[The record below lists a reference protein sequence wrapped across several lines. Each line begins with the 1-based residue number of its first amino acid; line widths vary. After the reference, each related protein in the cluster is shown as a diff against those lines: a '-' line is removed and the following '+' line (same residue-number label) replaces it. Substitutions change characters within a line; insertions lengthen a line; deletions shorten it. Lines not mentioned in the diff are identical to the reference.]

1 MPKGKNTGFK
11 RPIINISNITL
22 AIKDIENGMTIETAA
37 KKHTIAKTTLWRHYK
52 RHQLSTQQQQQ
63 QQQTCVYVKNLVSNS
78 NHNKQIFTDEEEIFL
93 AEYIKTLAKLQYE
106 LDGNDIRKF
115 VFLIAQRNNKIMPKS
130 WLEHELADTEWLRE
144 FVKRHPSTPAL
155 VKTNDKTI
163 STSNNY
169 QPKMDFN
176 VIPNNLIDSISL
188 YLFTQIYHLM
198 KVTNAVTEKTANEN
212 K

>member
-1 MPKGKNTGFK
+1 MQL
-11 RPIINISNITL
+11 INQ
-22 AIKDIENGMTIETAA
+22 DIENGMTIETAA

-52 RHQLSTQQQQQ
+52 RHQMSNQQQQQ
-63 QQQTCVYVKNLVSNS
+63 QQQQNCVYVKSLVSNS
-78 NHNKQIFTDEEEIFL
+78 NQNKQIFTDEEEIFL

-115 VFLIAQRNNKIMPKS
+115 VFLIAQKNNKIMPKT
-130 WLEHELADTEWLRE
+130 WLEHELADTEWLRD
-144 FVKRHPSTPAL
+144 FVKRHPTTPTL
-155 VKTNDKTI
+155 VKTNDKI
-163 STSNNY
+163 MSLSTTTNY

-176 VIPNNLIDSISL
+176 VIPNNLNDSISL